1 MNRKPKTLGQTMA
14 RSLAGAVVLFG
25 VAAQPLIW
33 GSNDHV
39 EGIQGQPGD
48 SSSQVERPV
57 AEGSPQA
64 LLEAH
69 GCWTGE
75 APADMQGV
83 IPGHVVVSIGAN
95 PEYRG
100 AAMVGQA
107 FDQIFDGIDH
117 GITVHGFCR

>member
-14 RSLAGAVVLFG
+14 RSLAGALVLFG
-25 VAAQPLIW
+25 IAAQPVIW

-39 EGIQGQPGD
+39 EAIEGHPGV
-48 SSSQVERPV
+48 SQVERPV

-69 GCWTGE
+69 DCWTGE

-83 IPGHVVVSIGAN
+83 IPGHVVVSIGAV

-100 AAMVGQA
+100 ATMVGQA
-107 FDQIFDGIDH
+107 FDQIFDGINH

>member
-1 MNRKPKTLGQTMA
+1 MNRKPKTLTQTLG
-14 RSLAGAVVLFG
+14 RSLGLALVAFG

-39 EGIQGQPGD
+39 EAVVGEAQT
-48 SSSQVERPV
+48 QVDRPV

-64 LLEAH
+64 LLEKH
-69 GCWTGE
+69 GCWTGT

-83 IPGHVVVSIGAN
+83 IPGHVVVAEGST

-100 AAMVGQA
+100 AVMVSKA
-107 FDQIFDGIDH
+107 FTQIFDGIDQ
-117 GITVHGFCR
+117 GITVYGFCR